1 MFHKI
6 KAALVSVLCVV
17 SGCVAIPDD
26 DIAFLDRKIPIGTK
40 TTQARIA
47 VSRRGFDEVKVR
59 AKPRHRF
66 DHGSQKFVPLPLSNS
81 DIVQQNIGFVAL
93 NGQPNGHL
101 TCFAR
106 SYTRLVASGDRLIC
120 WTMNK
125 DQKITWRQAGWR
137 GAGL

>member
-1 MFHKI
+1 MLDRI
-6 KAALVSVLCVV
+6 RVLLVSVLFGV
-17 SGCVAIPDD
+17 SGCAVIPDD

-40 TTQARIA
+40 TTHARIA
-47 VSRRGFDEVKVR
+47 VSRRGFDEVEVH
-59 AKPRHRF
+59 ATPRLRF
-66 DHGSQKFVPLPLSNS
+66 DHRSQKFVPLPLSNS
-81 DIVQQNIGFVAL
+81 DFVQQNIGFVAL

-120 WTMNK
+120 WTVNK